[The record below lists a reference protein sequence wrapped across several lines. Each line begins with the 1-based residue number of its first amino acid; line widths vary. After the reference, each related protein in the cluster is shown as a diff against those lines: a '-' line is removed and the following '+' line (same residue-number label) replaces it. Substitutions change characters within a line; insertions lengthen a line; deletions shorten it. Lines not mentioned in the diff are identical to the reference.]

1 MKQTWPFKDMDS
13 RPTRGRFF
21 PISFS
26 EAVQET
32 NEYHIIGSDE
42 KRVRICLLN
51 RNDDDTAALLFAEYR
66 PERALIFYSWP
77 DNIAALSAR
86 KAVLC
91 SFPIFAPFRRIR
103 VPDGQV
109 NFAGC
114 YLLRGS
120 KEGELRLTECK
131 VHFRQG
137 RYGGGQSFCS
147 AFKRRVTR
155 IDEKTLRIPDTIE
168 TNSDLLMS
176 TVQLAV

>member
-1 MKQTWPFKDMDS
+1 MDS

-21 PISFS
+21 AISFS

-32 NEYHIIGSDE
+32 NEYHSVGSDE

-51 RNDDDTAALLFAEYR
+51 HNDDDTAALLFAEYR
-66 PERALIFYSWP
+66 PEKALIFYSWP
-77 DNIAALSAR
+77 DNLAVPSAR

-91 SFPIFAPFRRIR
+91 PFPIFAPLRRIR
-103 VPDGQV
+103 VPDGRV

-114 YLLRGS
+114 CLLRLL

-155 IDEKTLRIPDTIE
+155 IEEKTLRIPDTIE
-168 TNSDLLMS
+168 TKSDPLMR